1 MRTFH
6 RPHRRRAG
14 LRLLRL
20 LQEVRLVLAHLWDQ
34 QAQEDPVRPLL
45 LAALPAPA
53 IQLSLL
59 ALQDQPDP
67 QVPVPLQDL
76 AVPPRLEVQQ
86 DQEAPVRT
94 PSYSKTS
101 TQLRVK

>member
-1 MRTFH
+1 VF
-6 RPHRRRAG
+6 
-14 LRLLRL
+14 RL

-34 QAQEDPVRPLL
+34 EAQEDPVRPLL

-53 IQLSLL
+53 IQLSPL

-67 QVPVPLQDL
+67 QVPVVPWDP
-76 AVPPRLEVQQ
+76 AAPPRPEVQQ

-94 PSYSKTS
+94 PR
-101 TQLRVK
+101 TQRDQHNCE

>member
-6 RPHRRRAG
+6 QSHRRRVG
-14 LRLLRL
+14 LRLLQQ

-34 QAQEDPVRPLL
+34 EAQEDPVRPLL
-45 LAALPAPA
+45 LAALLGPA
-53 IQLSLL
+53 IQLSPL

-67 QVPVPLQDL
+67 QVPVAPQDL
-76 AVPPRLEVQQ
+76 AVPKRPEVQQ

-94 PSYSKTS
+94 RSYSNRS

>member
-6 RPHRRRAG
+6 QWHRRRVG
-14 LRLLRL
+14 LRLLQL
-20 LQEVRLVLAHLWDQ
+20 VQEVRRDLAHLSDQ
-34 QAQEDPVRPLL
+34 EAQEDPVRPSLP
-45 LAALPAPA
+45 AALPAPA

-67 QVPVPLQDL
+67 QVLVAPQDL
-76 AVPPRLEVQQ
+76 AVPKRPEGQQ

-94 PSYSKTS
+94 RSYSKRS